1 MNVLRY
7 NELEVAGLAAQV
19 DRAEQFLR
27 EGNFRAADVKK
38 LTGTGYY
45 RAKLNDADR
54 LLFQFARRGDAQYI
68 LLLEVI
74 RQHAYARSRFLNG
87 AFVDESKIENVTAP
101 EDLRQDH
108 AAPLIYVNHQL
119 RHFHVL
125 DKIISFDDA
134 QNDVF
139 ALRPPVI
146 LIGSAGSG
154 KTVLTL
160 EKLKQLAGD
169 ILYVTLSPYLT
180 ENARNL
186 YYANGYEN
194 ERQNVDFLAFGELLE
209 SIHVP
214 EGRAITFHDFAARF
228 GRRDSS
234 SPVRDTHKLYEEIHG
249 VLTGAA
255 VDRPWLSRE
264 DYLGL
269 GVRQSIFLREEREA
283 VYDLFEKYLEFLRTA
298 GLYNPNLA
306 AYRYL
311 DRVRPQYDFVVADE
325 VQDLTNVQLYLT
337 LKTLRADENFVLC
350 GDANQIVHPNFFS
363 WAHVKTL
370 FYERRSPGRAEIIRV
385 LDANYRNSPQVT
397 QLANRLLLIKHAR
410 FGSIDRESN
419 YLVRPVS
426 DQPGM
431 VEFFADNEQ
440 IRRDLNAKTCRS
452 AQTAVIVMRAED
464 KAEARRHF
472 QTPLIFSIQEAKGLE
487 YETVILLNF
496 VSANSREFE
505 ALIEGVSAADARAAA
520 LTYARARDKSDK
532 ALEAYKFF
540 VNALYVAITRAVKN
554 LHLLERNPAQ
564 RLFALLGLNVKT
576 DGSKVKARNSS
587 PEEWKEEAR
596 KLELQGKKEQAEE
609 IRRVILA
616 QKDVPWRV
624 LTPHN
629 LDALKRE
636 ALNPQHYN
644 RQAKLLLF
652 EYAVAHQSPT
662 LLDALANLKFNAAL
676 EPRQGLASIEHKYY
690 HVYRGDNPKE
700 IRRKIDL
707 YGVDFRNPLNQ
718 TPLMIAAQ
726 LGLREFAAWLIQS
739 GANTHATDNWGR
751 LPLQIALR
759 QAYRS
764 ADYARQHI
772 GRLYPI
778 LAPAAVKLRIE
789 GRLIKIDGK
798 RMEFFLIHSMLAVL
812 QEILRVKI
820 ERDTPAFQTR
830 DFAHALQHFPD
841 HVIPPHRK
849 QRTYL
854 SAVLAR
860 NEIYRN
866 DPYNRRLFVRVRWGY
881 YVLNPIMEIEI
892 EDKWINVYDLIHI
905 DELEK
910 EEKNLKLKRFTE
922 SIRQWRETAG
932 AAAEEENGR
941 SDAAGYNPQSNTIT
955 DGGAHQASQ
964 QDNS

>member
-7 NELEVAGLAAQV
+7 NDLDVAGLAEHV
-19 DRAEQFLR
+19 DRAERFLS
-27 EGNFRAADVKK
+27 EGDFRAADVKK
-38 LTGTGYY
+38 LVGTPFY
-45 RAKLNDADR
+45 RAKLNDTDR
-54 LLFQFARRGDAQYI
+54 LLFRFAWHGDSKHI

-74 RQHAYARSRFLNG
+74 RNHAYARSRFLNG
-87 AFVDESKIENVTAP
+87 AIVDEGKVEVVSSPDNVCA
-101 EDLRQDH
+101 DG
-108 AAPLIYVNHQL
+108 AANLVYVNSRL

-134 QNDVF
+134 QNEVF
-139 ALRPPVI
+139 ALRPPII

-169 ILYVTLSPYLT
+169 ILYVTLSPYLA

-194 ERQNVDFLAFGELLE
+194 ERQNIDFLAYGEFLE

-214 EGRAITFHDFAARF
+214 EGREITFRHFSARF
-228 GRRDSS
+228 GHRDPS

-249 VLTGAA
+249 VLTGMT
-255 VDRPWLSRE
+255 VDRPFLSRE

-269 GVRQSIFLREEREA
+269 GVRQTIFLREERAA
-283 VYDLFEKYLEFLRTA
+283 VYDLFEKYLAFLRVE
-298 GLYNPNLA
+298 GLYNPNLV

-311 DRVRPQYDFVVADE
+311 ERVRPTYDFVVADE

-370 FYERRSPGRAEIIRV
+370 FYEQRAQGRAEIIRV

-397 QLANRLLLIKHAR
+397 DLANRLLLIKNAR

-426 DQPGM
+426 EHSGE
-431 VEFFADNEQ
+431 VEFFADDEKV
-440 IRRDLNAKTCRS
+440 RRELNSKTSRS
-452 AQTAVIVMRAED
+452 ARTAVIVLRAED
-464 KAEARRHF
+464 KSEARRHF

-505 ALIEGVSAADARAAA
+505 AIIEGVTVDDLCADA
-520 LTYARARDKSDK
+520 LKYARARDKGDK
-532 ALEAYKFF
+532 SLEAYKFF
-540 VNALYVAITRAVKN
+540 INALYVALTRSVKN
-554 LHLLERNPAQ
+554 LHLLERNPAH
-564 RLFALLGLNVKT
+564 RLFALLGLNVKK
-576 DGSKVKARNSS
+576 DGSKVKVQASS
-587 PEEWKEEAR
+587 QAEWKEEAR

-609 IRRVILA
+609 IRKVILA
-616 QKDVPWRV
+616 QKEVPWRV
-624 LTPHN
+624 LTPRN
-629 LDALKRE
+629 LDELKQE
-636 ALNPQHYN
+636 ALDPQHYN

-652 EYAVAHQSPT
+652 AYAVVHHVPH

-676 EPRQGLASIEHKYY
+676 DPAHHQASIENKYY
-690 HVYRGDNPKE
+690 RDYRGGNQKE
-700 IRRKIDL
+700 IKQKIDL
-707 YGVDFRNPLNQ
+707 HGVDFRNPLNQ

-726 LGLREFAAWLIQS
+726 EGLDEFAQWLIQN
-739 GANTHATDNWGR
+739 GANTHWTDNWGR
-751 LPLQIALR
+751 TPLQIALR

-764 ADYARQHI
+764 EEYARKHI
-772 GRLYPI
+772 GRLYGVLSPSS
-778 LAPAAVKLRIE
+778 LKVRIE
-789 GRLIKIDGK
+789 DRLIKIDGK
-798 RMEFFLIHSMLAVL
+798 RMEYFLIHSMLAVL

-820 ERDTPAFQTR
+820 EWDIPAFQTR
-830 DFAHALQHFPD
+830 DFVHALQHFPD
-841 HVIPPHRK
+841 HVILPHRK

-854 SAVLAR
+854 NSVLAR
-860 NEIYRN
+860 NEVHRN
-866 DPYNRRLFVRVRWGY
+866 DPYNRRLFVRVQRGY
-881 YVLNPIMEIEI
+881 YVLNPVLEVEF
-892 EDKWINVYDLIHI
+892 EGKWMNIYDLIHI

-910 EEKNLKLKRFTE
+910 ENQNVRLKRFAE
-922 SIRQWRETAG
+922 SIRKWRETA
-932 AAAEEENGR
+932 
-941 SDAAGYNPQSNTIT
+941 SAAGDDLNKAE
-955 DGGAHQASQ
+955 G
-964 QDNS
+964 